1 MVNIDS
7 KKKKDKVLIILGP
20 TASGKSDL
28 AVDLAKEFNGEVISA
43 DSRQVYKGLDI
54 GSGKITRKE
63 MKGVPHYLLDVVYPR
78 TIFTVT
84 KFQKL
89 AQKQIKDILKR
100 NKLPIICGGT
110 GFYIQ
115 SLVDGII
122 FPEVKPDL
130 VLRSK
135 LETKTLEEL
144 ILILDKLNPVRLKTI
159 DFKNSRRLIRAIEIA
174 DSLGACLPDRQGST
188 LPVRQAGSKDSRDNF
203 SEWEFLQIGIRIDKE
218 ILWKRIEK
226 RFLLRIKLGIITEAK
241 RLHQAGLTY
250 KRFSEIG
257 LAHKYLV
264 FYLKGKIT
272 KDKFIEESI
281 RAEKKYAKR
290 QLTWFKRD
298 KRIKWFSFDDETK
311 IKNTVSTFLKK

>member
-7 KKKKDKVLIILGP
+7 KKKKDKILIILGP

-28 AVDLAKEFNGEVISA
+28 AVDLARKFNGEVISA

-174 DSLGACLPDRQGST
+174 DSLGGST
-188 LPVRQAGSKDSRDNF
+188 SKDSVDNF
-203 SEWEFLQIGIRIDKE
+203 PKWEFLQIGIKTDKE
-218 ILWKRIEK
+218 ILWERIEK

>member
-7 KKKKDKVLIILGP
+7 KKKKDKILIILGP

-28 AVDLAKEFNGEVISA
+28 AVDLARKFNGEVISA

-63 MKGVPHYLLDVVYPR
+63 MKGVPHYLLDVVHPR

-174 DSLGACLPDRQGST
+174 DSLGGST
-188 LPVRQAGSKDSRDNF
+188 SKDSVDNF
-203 SEWEFLQIGIRIDKE
+203 PKWEFLQIGIKTDKE
-218 ILWKRIEK
+218 ILWERIEK

>member
-7 KKKKDKVLIILGP
+7 KKKKDKILIILGP

-28 AVDLAKEFNGEVISA
+28 AVDLARKFNGEVISA

-174 DSLGACLPDRQGST
+174 DSLGGST
-188 LPVRQAGSKDSRDNF
+188 SKDSVDNF
-203 SEWEFLQIGIRIDKE
+203 PKWEFLQIGIKTDKE
-218 ILWKRIEK
+218 ILWERIEK
-226 RFLLRIKLGIITEAK
+226 RFLLRIKQGIITEAK

-281 RAEKKYAKR
+281 CAEKKYAKR

-298 KRIKWFSFDDETK
+298 KRIKWFSFDDEME

>member
-7 KKKKDKVLIILGP
+7 KKKKDKILIILGP

-28 AVDLAKEFNGEVISA
+28 AVDLARKFNGEVISA

-54 GSGKITRKE
+54 RSGKITRKE

-174 DSLGACLPDRQGST
+174 DSLGGST
-188 LPVRQAGSKDSRDNF
+188 SKDSVDNF
-203 SEWEFLQIGIRIDKE
+203 PKWEFLQIGIKTDKE
-218 ILWKRIEK
+218 ILWERIEK

>member
-1 MVNIDS
+1 
-7 KKKKDKVLIILGP
+7 
-20 TASGKSDL
+20 
-28 AVDLAKEFNGEVISA
+28 VDLARKFNGEVISA

-174 DSLGACLPDRQGST
+174 DSLGGST
-188 LPVRQAGSKDSRDNF
+188 SKDSVDNF
-203 SEWEFLQIGIRIDKE
+203 PKWEFLQIGIKTDKE
-218 ILWKRIEK
+218 ILWERIEK

>member
-7 KKKKDKVLIILGP
+7 KKKKDKILIILGP

-28 AVDLAKEFNGEVISA
+28 AVDLARKFNGEVISA

-174 DSLGACLPDRQGST
+174 DSLGGST
-188 LPVRQAGSKDSRDNF
+188 SKDSVDNF
-203 SEWEFLQIGIRIDKE
+203 PKWEFLQIGIKTDKE
-218 ILWKRIEK
+218 ILWERIEK
-226 RFLLRIKLGIITEAK
+226 RFLL
-241 RLHQAGLTY
+241 
-250 KRFSEIG
+250 
-257 LAHKYLV
+257 
-264 FYLKGKIT
+264 
-272 KDKFIEESI
+272 KDKGWD
-281 RAEKKYAKR
+281 YY
-290 QLTWFKRD
+290 
-298 KRIKWFSFDDETK
+298 
-311 IKNTVSTFLKK
+311 